1 VRERNREGK
10 KQKKLT
16 NTHSFSSFL
25 FIRRDAGSSK
35 LDFDYLFLLY
45 YIFYCYKHIIIRKY
59 I

>member
-16 NTHSFSSFL
+16 NTHSFSFYKA
-25 FIRRDAGSSK
+25 RRDMVGSSK